1 MSQQK
6 LPLQLND
13 TEENISIDTILKTIP
28 LALDVEDKIVQ
39 KLALF
44 YFPYSVGFEIETI
57 TENIRIFD
65 EIPYLIENK
74 SSISEL
80 RFRIPNGI
88 KGIQCLFN
96 ISIYLKK
103 YAELNPDSG
112 IHYHIDCTDVYDL
125 FNTDFIDKY
134 SDYILTE
141 LDKWEYKGTYNPRK
155 CIFSENRNWVRFKK
169 SYKTMEIRIGEMTFD
184 YELLFERIRHSSEI
198 VKTLKDKLLVPVV
211 TMYDDKGEY
220 LPVSVKLTQVQSKVP
235 SVLLSKWINANCA
248 EKLLTLI
255 DKANT
260 IEKIDLDKDERSK
273 WFFTQNDNSIYGLH
287 LVKTKYNGKK
297 FRTVMIDSGIGMQ
310 SVIKIINTLGIDID
324 CSYDKVFNKMK
335 KINLKGVLV

>member
-6 LPLQLND
+6 LPLQLNNI
-13 TEENISIDTILKTIP
+13 EENINIDTILKTIP

-44 YFPYSVGFEIETI
+44 YFPYSVGFEIETM

-103 YAELNPDSG
+103 YAELNPQSG
-112 IHYHIDCTDVYDL
+112 IHYHIDCTDVYNL
-125 FNTDFIDKY
+125 FSTDFINDY
-134 SDYILTE
+134 SEYILTE

-155 CIFSENRNWVRFKK
+155 CVFSSSRNWVRFKDTL
-169 SYKTMEIRIGEMTFD
+169 KTMEIRIGEMTFD

-198 VKTLKDKLLVPVV
+198 VKTLKYNLLVPVV
-211 TMYDDKGEY
+211 TKYDKHKAKEI
-220 LPVSVKLTQVQSKVP
+220 VSNR
-235 SVLLSKWINANCA
+235 I
-248 EKLLTLI
+248 
-255 DKANT
+255 
-260 IEKIDLDKDERSK
+260 
-273 WFFTQNDNSIYGLH
+273 
-287 LVKTKYNGKK
+287 
-297 FRTVMIDSGIGMQ
+297 
-310 SVIKIINTLGIDID
+310 IKI
-324 CSYDKVFNKMK
+324 
-335 KINLKGVLV
+335 

>member
-1 MSQQK
+1 MLQQK

-74 SSISEL
+74 SSINEL

-125 FNTDFIDKY
+125 FTLDFINNH

-141 LDKWEYKGTYNPRK
+141 LDKWEYKGTYNPRR
-155 CIFSENRNWVRFKK
+155 CVFSGSRNWVRFKDTL
-169 SYKTMEIRIGEMTFD
+169 KTMEIRIGEMTFD
-184 YELLFERIRHSSEI
+184 YELLFKRIVHCNEI
-198 VKTLKDKLLVPVV
+198 VRTLKTELFIPVLAR
-211 TMYDDKGEY
+211 Y
-220 LPVSVKLTQVQSKVP
+220 
-235 SVLLSKWINANCA
+235 N
-248 EKLLTLI
+248 
-255 DKANT
+255 
-260 IEKIDLDKDERSK
+260 KDEKEIIKNR
-273 WFFTQNDNSIYGLH
+273 I
-287 LVKTKYNGKK
+287 
-297 FRTVMIDSGIGMQ
+297 
-310 SVIKIINTLGIDID
+310 IKI
-324 CSYDKVFNKMK
+324 
-335 KINLKGVLV
+335 